1 MFKLLEGI
9 AGVDV
14 PLLFLTVTLVLEL
27 DISMDSEVD
36 SSDIKIILK
45 NFFYFFRKE
54 FSIAT
59 EKRVESELNN
69 KLNLIR
75 TTQIMC

>member
-14 PLLFLTVTLVLEL
+14 PLLFLTLSLVLEI
-27 DISMDSEVD
+27 DTSMDSEDD

-45 NFFYFFRKE
+45 IFFVRNFYSQQKKE
-54 FSIAT
+54 S
-59 EKRVESELNN
+59 RVN
-69 KLNLIR
+69 
-75 TTQIMC
+75 